1 MYNGTY
7 VTTMTADG
15 FVFDYEYQQK
25 ALVTPGTTSTGAV
38 ETVKGQV
45 LYADGQYS
53 TDGGETWK
61 GEAPDTGAL
70 NIKLNI
76 SKENLGEYTLAKDG
90 KSVTTVINSEL
101 AAKLLGVN
109 IASDEI
115 DVKISTNGKYLTEIS
130 ISYATEKADY
140 TIVTSYAYTAI
151 ETPSE
156 EAPAE

>member
-1 MYNGTY
+1 
-7 VTTMTADG
+7 MTDA
-15 FVFDYEYQQK
+15 
-25 ALVTPGTTSTGAV
+25 
-38 ETVKGQV
+38 
-45 LYADGQYS
+45 
-53 TDGGETWK
+53 
-61 GEAPDTGAL
+61 
-70 NIKLNI
+70 IK
-76 SKENLGEYTLAKDG
+76 
-90 KSVTTVINSEL
+90 L